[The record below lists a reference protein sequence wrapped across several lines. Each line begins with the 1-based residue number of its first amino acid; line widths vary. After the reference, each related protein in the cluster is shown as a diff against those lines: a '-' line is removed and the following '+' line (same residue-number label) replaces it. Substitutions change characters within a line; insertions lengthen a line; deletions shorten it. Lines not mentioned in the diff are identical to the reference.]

1 MRLPTLDDLV
11 TLPEGVALQR
21 NLDARNYRVGRWL
34 LPPAAILAI
43 VALAEALRNGPV
55 VAALVHVATLGW
67 LAALVVLRRRPIFE
81 RAFRAG
87 LLVAVALIVA
97 SLRLLALGSDNPGAF
112 IPLLM
117 VLVALRLRPG
127 EHLAVYGMV
136 LGAALLPVEGWLGSA
151 AGGDRAAELPPLA
164 VAAGI
169 FLALALLLSRTER
182 RRFLQSH
189 RREAG
194 RARERLRMREEIDTA
209 RRIQVSMLPQGA
221 PELPWLDLAAA
232 SLPATEVGGDYY
244 DYFVLSP
251 GRVALAVGDVAGHGL
266 ASGLLLSG
274 VRSCLYLLED
284 ELETPARVLQRLD
297 AMVRRT
303 TDKRTYVTL
312 LLALLERLPDGSVRL
327 LVASAGHPPLLRL
340 DPRRDSLE
348 EVGTN
353 SPPLGTALLPE
364 YRAVERRLGRGETLV
379 LYSDGLVEIR
389 SRAGQEYGSTRLE
402 RAARRAAATGS
413 ARDARD
419 EILGDFSLLK
429 GDAEQTD
436 DVTLVV
442 ARLR

>member
-1 MRLPTLDDLV
+1 MRLPTFDDLV

-21 NLDARNYRVGRWL
+21 HLDARNYRAGRWL
-34 LPPAAILAI
+34 LPPAAILAL
-43 VALAEALRNGPV
+43 VALVEALRNGPV
-55 VAALVHVATLGW
+55 VAALVHATTLGW
-67 LAALVVLRRRPIFE
+67 LAGLVVLRRRPLFE

-87 LLVAVALIVA
+87 LLMAVALTVA
-97 SLRLLALGSDNPGAF
+97 SLRLLALGSDSPGAF

-127 EHLAVYGMV
+127 EHLAVYGLV
-136 LGAALLPVEGWLGSA
+136 LGAAVLPVETWLGSA
-151 AGGDRAAELPPLA
+151 AGGEGNAELPPLA

-169 FLALALLLSRTER
+169 FLTLALLLSRGER
-182 RRFLQSH
+182 RRFLEMH
-189 RREAG
+189 RRESG
-194 RARERLRMREEIDTA
+194 RTRERLRMREEIDTA
-209 RRIQVSMLPQGA
+209 RRVQVSMLPQGA
-221 PELPWLDLAAA
+221 PELPWLDLVAA

-244 DYFVLSP
+244 DYFLLSP
-251 GRVALAVGDVAGHGL
+251 KRVALAVGDVAGHGL

-284 ELETPARVLQRLD
+284 ELATPARVLQRLD

-312 LLALLERLPDGSVRL
+312 LLALLERQEDGGVRL

-340 DPRRDSLE
+340 DPRGDLLE
-348 EVGTN
+348 EVGPYA
-353 SPPLGTALLPE
+353 PPLGTALGPE
-364 YRAVERRLGRGETLV
+364 YTAVERRLRRGETLV
-379 LYSDGLVEIR
+379 LYSDGLIEIR

-402 RAARRAAATGS
+402 RAARRAAAASS
-413 ARDARD
+413 AREARD